1 MLAYKVRKEQRL
13 ERLADFKA
21 VAEEEARIKKQL
33 KQQKKKKKRKLQE
46 GSDEDND
53 EKERDWGARTKLAKF
68 VKMKNEANAF

>member
-21 VAEEEARIKKQL
+21 VAEEEACIKKQL
-33 KQQKKKKKRKLQE
+33 KKKTVLKRKLQE

-53 EKERDWGARTKLAKF
+53 EKERDWGARTRLVKF